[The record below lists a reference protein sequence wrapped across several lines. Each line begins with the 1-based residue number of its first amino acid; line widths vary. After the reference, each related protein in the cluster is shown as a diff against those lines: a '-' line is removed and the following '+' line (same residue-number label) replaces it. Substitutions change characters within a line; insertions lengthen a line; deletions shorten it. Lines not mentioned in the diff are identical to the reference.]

1 MYSLTDHRRQSRRI
15 RPGVEEP
22 SSSSPPKKQQLHH
35 TSSTSASSKS
45 DISFRNNI
53 LNHHNHNDA
62 LLIHQQ
68 LQRKLCPVT
77 GILRDIFA
85 DYRINSTR
93 LLGRGHY
100 GIVRE
105 CEHRVSTHGRRTLA
119 VKSIE
124 KFKIRCLDHLRR
136 EIYLLHK
143 MKHSGIMEMIDCY
156 EDAEF
161 VHIVTEKYS
170 GGELFDVIG
179 KNTTPD
185 GCLSERRSAG
195 IVKSLLEAVAY
206 LHANEIVHRDIKP
219 ENILFESSKEDYDEK
234 ACVNVKIIDFGLS
247 RRHERG
253 KEGPM
258 TNSVG
263 TAYYMAPELLEG
275 KYDKSCDI
283 WSVGTIVY
291 ILLCGYPPFN
301 SDTDPEIVENIKR
314 GQFEFP
320 ARQWSAKSDEAKD
333 FIKCLLRRDPRKR
346 FTASEALCHPWIKNL
361 GRRQAFRKVQ
371 RKQVQPTSRYL
382 RIP

>member
-219 ENILFESSKEDYDEK
+219 ENILFESNADDEEEDAPIK
-234 ACVNVKIIDFGLS
+234 LIDFGLS
-247 RRHERG
+247 RRHKRNE
-253 KEGPM
+253 EPM
-258 TNSVG
+258 TNPVG